1 MGVNSPAPLP
11 ALKIL
16 QPAALQYLKEFN
28 VTYPNGPDLGV
39 KISPKYR
46 IQGVP
51 ESFLVDRQGNI
62 VWFKIAPISEA
73 ELVAQLNKAL
83 Q

>member
-1 MGVNSPAPLP
+1 
-11 ALKIL
+11 
-16 QPAALQYLKEFN
+16 
-28 VTYPNGPDLGV
+28 
-39 KISPKYR
+39 
-46 IQGVP
+46 VP

-83 Q
+83 AK